1 MVGNIPRRIPSHRT
15 ETMSVIDTVS
25 SAVGLS
31 SGEPTYECTDCGT
44 AFESASDPG
53 SYWFECPDCGSEEPL
68 GEDG

>member
-1 MVGNIPRRIPSHRT
+1 
-15 ETMSVIDTVS
+15 MSVIDTVS